1 MKIPTLLAMTF
12 VFAARAAYAGPD
24 VFSFG
29 DPKQGK
35 KQYEDKCAAC
45 HVGQF
50 GGDGSSVFTR
60 ADHRIHTAPALLA
73 QVQFCNTRSR
83 AGLSAEGE
91 QSVAA
96 WLNEKYYKFK

>member
-1 MKIPTLLAMTF
+1 MSRLLAMVLILYVGTASAAPDI
-12 VFAARAAYAGPD
+12 FA
-24 VFSFG
+24 FG

-35 KQYEDKCAAC
+35 KLYEERCAAC
-45 HVGQF
+45 HVAQF

-60 ADHRIHTAPALLA
+60 ADRRIHTPAALLA
-73 QVQFCNTRSR
+73 QVQACNQRAR

-96 WLNEKYYKFK
+96 WLNERYYKFK